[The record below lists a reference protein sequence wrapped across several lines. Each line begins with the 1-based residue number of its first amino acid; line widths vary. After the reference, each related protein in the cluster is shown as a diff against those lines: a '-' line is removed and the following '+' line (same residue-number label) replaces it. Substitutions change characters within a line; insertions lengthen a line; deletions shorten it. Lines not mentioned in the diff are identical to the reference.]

1 MTIVSLSLEGKS
13 MTTLSDV
20 AKKANVSK
28 MTVSRV
34 INHPEKV
41 TDDLKELVFKAMKDL
56 DYKPNVAAKA
66 LANNRTQVVKF
77 FILEEI
83 DTTEPYY
90 MNLLMGISK
99 ELDKHQYSLQLVT
112 ENSFDLGQSDGYI
125 ITGMRE
131 EHNDW
136 VERLEKPF
144 VLFGENR
151 YGYDFVDTDNPLG
164 TEMATE
170 HAIKQGYEKIVYV
183 GIDVKEPFEFSREAG
198 YINTMQRYKKVPEI
212 VRFEN
217 RSRYSNRFID
227 EQFAR
232 YPKNTAFVCSSDRL
246 AIGVERG
253 LQKHEANIPKDYG
266 VIGFDGVFLDQIAY
280 PRLTTI
286 KQSVV
291 EMGASCAT
299 MLLNKINQK
308 GAPQG
313 NQLFEPKLIVRGSTK
328 LKEE

>member
-1 MTIVSLSLEGKS
+1 MP
-13 MTTLSDV
+13 TLSDV

-41 TDDLKELVFKAMKDL
+41 TDELKELVFAAMKEL

-66 LANNRTQVVKF
+66 LANNRTQVIKF

-112 ENSFDLGQSDGYI
+112 ENSFDVGQSDGYI
-125 ITGMRE
+125 ITGMRA

-151 YGYDFVDTDNPLG
+151 YGYDYVDTDNTKG
-164 TEMATE
+164 TELATE
-170 HAIKQGYEKIVYV
+170 HAIEQGYEKIVYV

-212 VRFEN
+212 VRFQN
-217 RSRYSNRFID
+217 RSRYSNRYI
-227 EQFAR
+227 EEEFAR

-253 LQKHEANIPKDYG
+253 LQKNKASIPEDYG
-266 VIGFDGVFLDQIAY
+266 VVGFDGVFLDQIAY

-286 KQSVV
+286 KQPVV
-291 EMGASCAT
+291 EMGMACAT
-299 MLLNKINQK
+299 MLLNKIKQK

-313 NQLFEPKLIVRGSTK
+313 NQLFEAQLIVRGSTK
-328 LKEE
+328 

>member
-1 MTIVSLSLEGKS
+1 MP
-13 MTTLSDV
+13 TLSDV

-41 TDDLKELVFKAMKDL
+41 TDELKELVFKAMKDL
-56 DYKPNVAAKA
+56 NYKPNVAAKA
-66 LANNRTQVVKF
+66 LANNKTQIIKF

-112 ENSFDLGQSDGYI
+112 ENSFDLGQSDGYV

-131 EHNDW
+131 SDYEW
-136 VERLEKPF
+136 IERLEKPF

-151 YGYDFVDTDNPLG
+151 YGYDFIDTDNAKG
-164 TEMATE
+164 TELATE
-170 HAIKQGYEKIVYV
+170 HAIASGYSHIVFI
-183 GIDVKEPFEFSREAG
+183 GIDVKEPFEYSREAG
-198 YINTMQRYKKVPEI
+198 YINTVQKYKRVPEI
-212 VRFEN
+212 YRFKN
-217 RSRYSNRFID
+217 RSRYTDQFIKEELHRF
-227 EQFAR
+227 
-232 YPKNTAFVCSSDRL
+232 PKNTAFVCSSDRL
-246 AIGVERG
+246 AIGIERG
-253 LQKHEANIPKDYG
+253 LQHAKVQIPSDYG

-280 PRLTTI
+280 PQLTTI
-286 KQSVV
+286 KQPVI
-291 EMGASCAT
+291 EMGAACAN
-299 MLLNKINQK
+299 MLLNKIKQD

-313 NQLFEPKLIVRGSTK
+313 NQLFEPQLITRGSTQQNT
-328 LKEE
+328 